1 MANSIIDTITL
12 ALTLVFAIPVAL
24 LGGNFLLSGQ
34 TILGSVF
41 VVLAVLM
48 VVIEEYLTS
57 PADIP
62 GMAAKKAVGVIVKTE
77 ENEDE
82 SDRESY

>member
-1 MANSIIDTITL
+1 MAKSIIDTITL

-34 TILGSVF
+34 MVLGSVF

-48 VVIEEYLTS
+48 VVIEEHLTS
-57 PADIP
+57 PIDIP
-62 GMAAKKAVGVIVKTE
+62 GMAAKKATSVIVKTE
-77 ENEDE
+77 DE
-82 SDRESY
+82 GEQRRERS